1 MSHAII
7 TDPTAL
13 RSRYDSIKS
22 ARKTVEGQWQE
33 IERYIIPYRGEF
45 FTDYSSEHQ
54 IRWNRHEIYD
64 STALSSAQRLAG
76 IVQSG
81 ITNPLVKWFDL
92 SFRDKNLNTGPATE
106 WLEDTSNRIWMALQ
120 ESNFGLES
128 NEAYLD
134 MVTMGTSIIVEEVVS
149 DDEWEGVDF
158 QATGLRDSYFEEDH
172 KGQVLR
178 YYRRRDW
185 KLAQIIDKFG
195 EDALPES
202 LRKQG
207 DGTADIDQKHELFQV
222 IFPRDKNAKTAKF
235 TTPKAP
241 KQRPWGM
248 KWILHASAEQIG
260 DEGGYYEMPVFVA
273 RWGKVSG
280 SQWGHGPAA
289 IAMPDVKTLN
299 ELVQLDLRAREKAI
313 DPAIAVTERGLIGDL
328 DLGPGGLTVVRS
340 MDDWKI
346 IESGA
351 NFQATNDKMAQLQ
364 ENIRNLFHI
373 PDFMLKESPAM
384 TATEV
389 MERREQINRFMA
401 ATAERIQRDFL
412 DPTIQRTFNVMQRA
426 GQLSD
431 PPEDLQ
437 SVDIDI
443 EYLGPMARSMRNERV
458 QAIDT
463 WMNILERYAQADP
476 SILDN
481 VDPDA
486 LARETSVMMGIPQT
500 LVRDEEEV
508 AGRREEQA
516 EQAKQLQEAQMAQ
529 EQGAGMEAMGKGG
542 MAMEDGQQGLQE
554 VVNAQQG

>member
-1 MSHAII
+1 MSHDVI
-7 TDPTAL
+7 TDPIKL
-13 RSRYDSIKS
+13 RMRYDSLKS

-54 IRWNRHEIYD
+54 VRWNRHEIFD

-92 SFRDKNLNTGPATE
+92 SFRDKNLNTGPAKE

-134 MVTMGTSIIVEEVVS
+134 MVTMGTSIIVEEVVN

-178 YYRRRDW
+178 YYRRLEW

-195 EDALPES
+195 EDKLPEE
-202 LRKQG
+202 LKRRAG
-207 DGTADIDQKHELFQV
+207 GTADIDQKIELFQV
-222 IFPRDKNAKTAKF
+222 IYPRVKRAKDVEFSTPLAPAK
-235 TTPKAP
+235 
-241 KQRPWGM
+241 RPWGM
-248 KWILHASAEQIG
+248 MYVLHQSGEQIG

-313 DPAIAVTERGLIGDL
+313 DPALAVTERGLIGDL

-351 NFQATNDKMAQLQ
+351 RFDATNDKMQQLQ

-373 PDFMLKESPAM
+373 PDFFLKESPAM

-389 MERREQINRFMA
+389 LERREQINRFMA
-401 ATAERIQRDFL
+401 ATSERIQNDFL

-426 GQLSD
+426 GQLAA
-431 PPEDLQ
+431 PPEELQ
-437 SVDIDI
+437 NVDMDI
-443 EYLGPMARSMRNERV
+443 EYLGPLARSMRNERV

-463 WMNILERYAQADP
+463 WLMMMERYAAIDP
-476 SILDN
+476 TITYN
-481 VDPDA
+481 VDPDE
-486 LARETSVMMGIPQT
+486 LARELSVMMGVPQT
-500 LVRDEEEV
+500 IVVDEDAVTKRRAEE
-508 AGRREEQA
+508 A
-516 EQAKQLQEAQMAQ
+516 EQAKMMQEGQMGQ
-529 EQGAGMEAMGKGG
+529 EVGAGMEAMGKGG
-542 MAMEDGQQGLQE
+542 QALQAVGGQGGQ
-554 VVNAQQG
+554 